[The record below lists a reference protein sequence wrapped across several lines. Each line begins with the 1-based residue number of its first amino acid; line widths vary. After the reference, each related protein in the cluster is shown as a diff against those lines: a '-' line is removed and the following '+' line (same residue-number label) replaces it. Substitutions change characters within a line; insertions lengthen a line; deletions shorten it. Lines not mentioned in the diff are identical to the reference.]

1 MPNDDAHIEYVTSE
15 IARLWKLQPELRL
28 GQLIVNAVRPLD
40 PCPEVF
46 SVRDEVLLRK
56 LTDLV
61 DMLSGDRRG

>member
-1 MPNDDAHIEYVTSE
+1 MPNDDARIDYVTSE

-28 GQLIVNAVRPLD
+28 GQLIVNAVRPSD

-56 LTDLV
+56 LSDLV
-61 DMLSGDRRG
+61 DMLSGDRRR